1 MSVVK
6 FLKRNL
12 NTKINGIQDPNLSW
26 ESKGLLAYL
35 LSYSDEEF
43 EANLE
48 ELVKTTKDNSSQ
60 LKQILEELIEYDYCQ
75 YFQLFKNEEYI
86 ESYFLISDTP
96 IVYNLKTAQNIF
108 SKIKNNDG
116 LYKLKHCILKK
127 ESKDK
132 NEKTSEKKEI
142 KYDVQDLIS
151 KSEFLNYYSG
161 IPKDLKKEIFDI
173 VREIPLDILKKNKS
187 KLSKMTIFE
196 FQNHLIF
203 LRKKYGA

>member
-43 EANLE
+43 E
-48 ELVKTTKDNSSQ
+48 
-60 LKQILEELIEYDYCQ
+60 
-75 YFQLFKNEEYI
+75 
-86 ESYFLISDTP
+86 
-96 IVYNLKTAQNIF
+96 
-108 SKIKNNDG
+108 
-116 LYKLKHCILKK
+116 
-127 ESKDK
+127 
-132 NEKTSEKKEI
+132 
-142 KYDVQDLIS
+142 YDVQDLIS

>member
-26 ESKGLLAYL
+26 KSKGLLAYL
-35 LSYSDEEF
+35 LNYFDEEF

-60 LKQILEELIEYDYCQ
+60 LKQILEELIEHDYCQ

-96 IVYNLKTAQNIF
+96 IVYNLKIAQNIL
-108 SKIKNNDG
+108 SKIKNDDS

-127 ESKDK
+127 ESNGKS
-132 NEKTSEKKEI
+132 EKTSEKKEV
-142 KYDVQDLIS
+142 KYDIQDLIS

-173 VREIPLDILKKNKS
+173 IKDIPLDILKKNKS

-196 FQNHLIF
+196 FQNYLII
-203 LRKKYGA
+203 LRKKYGV